1 MQKLYQTVY
10 IVYIQIS
17 AYTKTLADL
26 VQYGMLWYGMLWYG
40 INKASVCDAKTT
52 T

>member
-17 AYTKTLADL
+17 AYTKTLADM
-26 VQYGMLWYGMLWYG
+26 VQYGMLWYG